1 MICVEGVQNDVETCI
16 SVQNEVETCMINDTM
31 PYEIIVMYK

>member
-16 SVQNEVETCMINDTM
+16 SVQNQVETSMISDTI
-31 PYEIIVMYK
+31 PYVITVM